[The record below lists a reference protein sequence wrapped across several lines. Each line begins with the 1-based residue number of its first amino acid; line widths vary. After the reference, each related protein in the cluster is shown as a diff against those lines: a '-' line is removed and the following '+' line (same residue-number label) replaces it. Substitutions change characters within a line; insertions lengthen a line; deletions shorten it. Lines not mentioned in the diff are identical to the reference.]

1 MARILL
7 VDDDPDIRFVAS
19 LTLRRG
25 KHEVVV
31 AEGGKQ
37 ALEFF
42 ATDGRCD
49 LVICDRMMPGM
60 NGLQVLEELRSR
72 NHIEGRRFVFL
83 TAKALAQEIA
93 EGLER
98 GACGYLT
105 KPFEPAD
112 LLAQVNN
119 LLSAEGKTA

>member
-7 VDDDPDIRFVAS
+7 IDDDPDIRFVAG

-25 KHEVVV
+25 KHEVVI
-31 AEGGKQ
+31 AEGGPQ

-42 ATDGRCD
+42 ANGGACD
-49 LVICDRMMPGM
+49 LIICDRMMPSM

-72 NHIEGRRFVFL
+72 RLIEGRRFVFL
-83 TAKALAQEIA
+83 TAKAQTREVA
-93 EGLER
+93 EGLEK

-105 KPFEPAD
+105 KPFEPAELLSQVNL
-112 LLAQVNN
+112 LLA
-119 LLSAEGKTA
+119 AGA

>member
-7 VDDDPDIRFVAS
+7 IDDDPDIRFVAG

-25 KHEVVV
+25 KHDVVL
-31 AEGGKQ
+31 ASGGRE

-42 ATDGRCD
+42 SKGGECD
-49 LVICDRMMPGM
+49 LIICDRMMPEM

-72 NHIEGRRFVFL
+72 SLVGSRRFVFL
-83 TAKALAQEIA
+83 TAKAQTREVA
-93 EGLER
+93 EGLEK

-105 KPFEPAD
+105 KPFEPKELLTQVNQ
-112 LLAQVNN
+112 LLAG
-119 LLSAEGKTA
+119 A